1 MSRSKKTSEIN
12 DWDGNEDYNSDME
25 EIYKYVKD
33 NISDKEDRF
42 ILIKRL
48 EGHTL
53 KEIEDLFDGKY
64 SYEWVRQKYNRQINR
79 FKKILT
85 KEMC

>member
-1 MSRSKKTSEIN
+1 M
-12 DWDGNEDYNSDME
+12 
-25 EIYKYVKD
+25 
-33 NISDKEDRF
+33 
-42 ILIKRL
+42 L

-64 SYEWVRQKYNRQINR
+64 SYEWVRQKYNRQIDR

-85 KEMC
+85 KEIY